1 MIGLG
6 TLINTAAIIAGG
18 AVGFLFKS
26 VMTQKQQESLSVACG
41 VGTLFLGI
49 SGAMQGMMRIEDGKL
64 IGYNS
69 MLVVLSL
76 AIGAFIGEL
85 LDLDGAFERFGEW
98 LKVKTKNSKDKDF
111 VDAFVTASLTV
122 SIGAM
127 AILGSIRDG
136 LAGDYSILSVKA
148 VLDFII
154 VAVMCCSMGKGCIFS
169 AIPVFV
175 FEGSL
180 TLLSAFIA
188 PVMTEMA
195 LANLSLVGSILIFC
209 VGLNLLFGKMIR
221 VANFLPAVI
230 LAAVAAFLPFSFLSK

>member
-26 VMTQKQQESLSVACG
+26 VMTQKQQESLSAACG

-49 SGAMQGMMRIEDGKL
+49 SGAMRGMMRIEDGKL

-98 LKVKTKNSKDKDF
+98 LKVKTKNSKDKNF

-136 LAGDYSILSVKA
+136 LVGDYSILSVKA

>member
-26 VMTQKQQESLSVACG
+26 VMTQKQQESLSAACG

-98 LKVKTKNSKDKDF
+98 LKVKTRNSKDKDF

-136 LAGDYSILSVKA
+136 LVGDYSILSVKA

-169 AIPVFV
+169 AIPVFI

>member
-26 VMTQKQQESLSVACG
+26 VMTQKQQESLSAACG

-49 SGAMQGMMRIEDGKL
+49 SGAVQGMMRVEDGKL

-136 LAGDYSILSVKA
+136 LVGDYSILSVKA

-169 AIPVFV
+169 AIPVFI

>member
-26 VMTQKQQESLSVACG
+26 VMTQKQQESLSAACG

-136 LAGDYSILSVKA
+136 LVGDYSILSVKA

-230 LAAVAAFLPFSFLSK
+230 LAAVAAFLSFSFLSK

>member
-26 VMTQKQQESLSVACG
+26 VMTQKQQESLSAACG

-98 LKVKTKNSKDKDF
+98 LKVKTKNSKDKDY

-136 LAGDYSILSVKA
+136 LVGDYSILSVKA

-221 VANFLPAVI
+221 VANFLPAVV
-230 LAAVAAFLPFSFLSK
+230 LAVAAAFLPFSFLSK

>member
-26 VMTQKQQESLSVACG
+26 VMTQKQQESLSAACG

-49 SGAMQGMMRIEDGKL
+49 SGAMQGMMRIEDEKL

-98 LKVKTKNSKDKDF
+98 LKVKTRNSKDKDF

-136 LAGDYSILSVKA
+136 LVGDYSILSVKA

-169 AIPVFV
+169 AIPVFI

>member
-6 TLINTAAIIAGG
+6 TLINTASIIAGG
-18 AVGFLFKS
+18 FVGLLFKNA
-26 VMTQKQQESLSVACG
+26 MTEKQQESLSAACG

-49 SGAMQGMMRIEDGKL
+49 SGAIQGMIRIDDGKL
-64 IGYNS
+64 TGYNS

-111 VDAFVTASLTV
+111 VDAFVTTSLTV

-136 LAGDYSILSVKA
+136 LVGDYSILAVKA

-154 VAVMCCSMGKGCIFS
+154 VAVLCCSLGKGCVFS

-175 FEGSL
+175 FEGTL
-180 TLLSAFIA
+180 TLLASLIA
-188 PVMTEMA
+188 PVMTDQA

-209 VGLNLLFGKMIR
+209 VGLNLLFGKKVR

-230 LAAVAAFLPFSFLSK
+230 LAAVAAFLPFFFLSQ

>member
-6 TLINTAAIIAGG
+6 TMINTVAIIAGG
-18 AVGFLFKS
+18 FFGLLFKN
-26 VMTQKQQESLSVACG
+26 VMTEKQQESLNVACG
-41 VGTLFLGI
+41 VGSLFLGL
-49 SGAMQGMMRIEDGKL
+49 SGAVQGMIRIEDGKL
-64 IGYNS
+64 TGYNS

-111 VDAFVTASLTV
+111 VDAFVTTSLTV

-136 LAGDYSILSVKA
+136 LVGDYSILAVKA

-154 VAVMCCSMGKGCIFS
+154 VAVLCCSLGKGCVFS

-175 FEGSL
+175 FEGTL
-180 TLLSAFIA
+180 TLLASLIA
-188 PVMTEMA
+188 PVMTDQA

-209 VGLNLLFGKMIR
+209 VGLNLLFGKKVR

-230 LAAVAAFLPFSFLSK
+230 LAAVAAFLPFSFLSQ

>member
-26 VMTQKQQESLSVACG
+26 VMTQKQQESLSAACG

-136 LAGDYSILSVKA
+136 LVGDYSILSVKA

-169 AIPVFV
+169 AIPVFI

>member
-122 SIGAM
+122 SIRAM

-136 LAGDYSILSVKA
+136 LVGDYSILSVKA

-221 VANFLPAVI
+221 VANFLPSVI
-230 LAAVAAFLPFSFLSK
+230 LAAVASFLPFSFLSK

>member
-26 VMTQKQQESLSVACG
+26 RMTQKQQESLSAACG

-136 LAGDYSILSVKA
+136 LVGDYSILSVKA

-180 TLLSAFIA
+180 TMLAAFIA
-188 PVMTEMA
+188 PVMTEVA

-221 VANFLPAVI
+221 VANYLPAVVI
-230 LAAVAAFLPFSFLSK
+230 AAVAAFLPFSFLSK